1 MASPLENLTDPGKS
15 LRKEPPDAKEF
26 SGVKRSA
33 LARLPDSANT
43 SDSLESRFGLVYN
56 AAHAR
61 APALAIVGALA
72 HNRFP
77 MSVHPQPRSP
87 TDPDIAVLAGPPN
100 RISAKSHRP
109 GLIGATLLLLLAGC
123 AVGPNFRRPAPPDVA
138 AFTSPA
144 VSATTS
150 VPGIAGGD
158 AQRFIQGTDISA
170 EWWTLFHSAAL
181 TELIERSLKN
191 NPDLEAAR
199 AALSVARENVLAQRG
214 VYYPSVAATFAA
226 SRQRQSGQI
235 APTLNSNAF
244 LYNLFTPEV
253 TVSYV
258 PDVFGLNRR
267 TVESLKAQEQEARF
281 QMIATYTTLTANVVV
296 TAIQM
301 SSLQRQVE
309 ATRRLV
315 DSNTE
320 ALDIL
325 KYQFS
330 KGYASRLDMAA
341 QESQL
346 AQVAATLPP
355 LVKQLAQLHDL
366 LAALT
371 GRFPAQVPKEKFELS
386 SLKLPGELP
395 VSLPSILVKQ
405 RPDVL
410 QAEASLHD
418 ASAKIG
424 IAVADRLP
432 SFPLVANAGSSAAFM
447 DQLFTEGTG
456 FWGVGVNATA
466 PLFQGGQL
474 LHQERAAK
482 AAYAQAAAQ
491 YRSTVLAAFQN
502 IADTLTA
509 LEQDAE
515 TLQAA
520 NDAADAAK
528 LTLDLAQRQWRAGY
542 AGYLAL
548 LSAEQAN
555 QQSQI
560 NLVQAEAS
568 RYAYTAAL
576 FQALGGG
583 WWNRPELAADSREP

>member
-432 SFPLVANAGSSAAFM
+432 SFPVVANAGSSAAFM

-568 RYAYTAAL
+568 RYADTAAL